1 MNQEYEQRRRK
12 ALKSY
17 EDFKEVTLRQLDFI
31 QSLEFEKL
39 PADEKFFQ
47 QTKYEL
53 MHGYLRC
60 LRFEFDRI
68 LEEGKDNH

>member
-1 MNQEYEQRRRK
+1 MLEEFEHRRRK

-17 EDFKEVTLRQLDFI
+17 ERFKEVTLKQLDFV

-47 QTKYEL
+47 QTKYEY

-60 LRFEFDRI
+60 LRLEFDRI
-68 LEEGKDNH
+68 LEEEKDL

>member
-1 MNQEYEQRRRK
+1 MFEEFEQRRRK

-17 EDFKEVTLRQLDFI
+17 ERFKEVTLKQLDFI

-39 PADEKFFQ
+39 SPDEKFFE
-47 QTKYEL
+47 QTKYEY

-60 LRFEFDRI
+60 LRLEFDKI
-68 LEEGKDNH
+68 LAEEKEL

>member
-1 MNQEYEQRRRK
+1 MNQEYEQMRRK
-12 ALKSY
+12 ALKNY
-17 EDFKEVTLRQLDFI
+17 ERFKEVTLKQLDFI

-39 PADEKFFQ
+39 SLDEKFFE
-47 QTKYEL
+47 QTKYEY

-68 LEEGKDNH
+68 LEEGKDSN

>member
-12 ALKSY
+12 ALKDY
-17 EDFKEVTLRQLDFI
+17 EDFKDATLKQ
-31 QSLEFEKL
+31 LEFVQSIEFDKSISSE
-39 PADEKFFQ
+39 EKFFQ

-60 LRFEFDRI
+60 LRLEFGRI
-68 LEEGKDNH
+68 LEEGKDL

>member
-12 ALKSY
+12 ALKDY
-17 EDFKEVTLRQLDFI
+17 EDFKDATLKQ
-31 QSLEFEKL
+31 LEFVQSIEFDKSISSE
-39 PADEKFFQ
+39 EKFFQ

-60 LRFEFDRI
+60 LRYEFDRI
-68 LEEGKDNH
+68 LAEEKDL

>member
-12 ALKSY
+12 ALKDY
-17 EDFKEVTLRQLDFI
+17 EDFKDATLKQ
-31 QSLEFEKL
+31 LEFVQSIEFDKSIS
-39 PADEKFFQ
+39 PEEKFYQ

-68 LEEGKDNH
+68 LEEGKDL

>member
-12 ALKSY
+12 ACKSY
-17 EDFKEVTLRQLDFI
+17 ERFKEVTLRQLDFV

-39 PADEKFFQ
+39 SPDEKFFQ

-53 MHGYLRC
+53 MNGYLRC
-60 LRFEFDRI
+60 LRLEFDKI
-68 LEEGKDNH
+68 LAEEKDL

>member
-1 MNQEYEQRRRK
+1 MLEEFEHKRRK

-17 EDFKEVTLRQLDFI
+17 ESFKEVTLKQLEFI

-39 PADEKFFQ
+39 SPDEKFFQ
-47 QTKYEL
+47 QTKYEY

-60 LRFEFDRI
+60 LRFEFDKI
-68 LEEGKDNH
+68 LVEEKEL

>member
-1 MNQEYEQRRRK
+1 MSQEYEQRRRIT
-12 ALKSY
+12 LKDY
-17 EDFKEVTLRQLDFI
+17 EDFKDATLKQLEFV

-39 PADEKFFQ
+39 SPEEKFFQ

-68 LEEGKDNH
+68 IEEGKDL

>member
-1 MNQEYEQRRRK
+1 MLEEFEHKKRK

-17 EDFKEVTLRQLDFI
+17 ESFKEVTLKQLDFI

-39 PADEKFFQ
+39 PADEKFFE
-47 QTKYEL
+47 QTKYEY

-60 LRFEFDRI
+60 LRLEFDKI
-68 LEEGKDNH
+68 LAEEKEL

>member
-1 MNQEYEQRRRK
+1 MFEEYEQRRRK

-17 EDFKEVTLRQLDFI
+17 ERFKEVTLKQLDFI

-68 LEEGKDNH
+68 LEEGKDSH

>member
-1 MNQEYEQRRRK
+1 MLEEFGHKRRQ

-17 EDFKEVTLRQLDFI
+17 ERFKEVTLKQLDFI

-39 PADEKFFQ
+39 SADEKFFQ
-47 QTKYEL
+47 QTKYEY

-60 LRFEFDRI
+60 LRLEFDKI
-68 LEEGKDNH
+68 LAEEKEL

>member
-1 MNQEYEQRRRK
+1 MLEEYKQRRRQ

-17 EDFKEVTLRQLDFI
+17 ERFKEVTLKQLEFI

-39 PADEKFFQ
+39 SPDEKFFQ
-47 QTKYEL
+47 QTKYEY

-60 LRFEFDRI
+60 LRLEFDRI
-68 LEEGKDNH
+68 LAEEKEL

>member
-1 MNQEYEQRRRK
+1 MLEEFEHKRRK

-17 EDFKEVTLRQLDFI
+17 ERFKEVTLKQLDFI

-47 QTKYEL
+47 QTKYEY

-60 LRFEFDRI
+60 LRLEFDRI
-68 LEEGKDNH
+68 LEEGKDL

>member
-1 MNQEYEQRRRK
+1 MLEEYEHRRIR
-12 ALKSY
+12 ACKSY
-17 EDFKEVTLRQLDFI
+17 ERFKEVTLEQLDFI

-39 PADEKFFQ
+39 PPDEKFFQ
-47 QTKYEL
+47 QTKYEY

-68 LEEGKDNH
+68 LEEGKDSH

>member
-1 MNQEYEQRRRK
+1 MLEEFEYKRRR

-17 EDFKEVTLRQLDFI
+17 ERFKEVTLKQLDFI

-39 PADEKFFQ
+39 SADEKFFE
-47 QTKYEL
+47 QTKYEY

-60 LRFEFDRI
+60 LRLEFDKI
-68 LEEGKDNH
+68 LAEEKDL

>member
-1 MNQEYEQRRRK
+1 MLEEYGQRRRK

-17 EDFKEVTLRQLDFI
+17 ERFKEVTLRQLDFI

-39 PADEKFFQ
+39 SPDEKFFE
-47 QTKYEL
+47 QTKYEY

-68 LEEGKDNH
+68 LEEGKDL